1 MLELNSP
8 VFFELF
14 FLFFLLIICAIIFN
28 NRISHTSVKSEYLLK
43 FLLINLIFESI
54 ERLYEIK
61 YNTYIIPTKYYYFS
75 ISETIVYSFLIETLR
90 VKSKYIYPIIIT
102 YILGV
107 NILYNPQYPP
117 YFLALDNVYNFVMLL
132 YFYFKLKTFI
142 KGKSKRF
149 FIQNKFFI
157 YFVFILLF
165 LGFTYYAF
173 NSFHVIVFYF
183 CPSFIKQLSYLDGIV
198 NIIYLVCFGFLI
210 KQKISFKFK
219 KVRRRVAVFNYN
231 KKKKE
236 TCSINE
242 KKDFDEL
249 IKTIRLNSIYK
260 NSKVTILNIS
270 NSTQMHPKYISK
282 LINTFSDGNFNDFI
296 NRLRIEEFK
305 RNLEKE
311 IYKNYSILG
320 VAKESGFSSKSTFYK
335 AFKKHENMSPSMY
348 IKK

>member
-14 FLFFLLIICAIIFN
+14 FLFFLLIICIVIFN

-61 YNTYIIPTKYYYFS
+61 YHAYIIPKNCYYFS
-75 ISETIVYSFLIETLR
+75 ISETILYLFLIETLKI
-90 VKSKYIYPIIIT
+90 KSRYMYSLIII
-102 YILGV
+102 YILGI
-107 NILYNPQYPP
+107 NISYNPHYPP
-117 YFLALDNVYNFVMLL
+117 YFLAVDYVYNFIMLL
-132 YFYFKLKTFI
+132 YFYIKLKTFI

-157 YFVFILLF
+157 YFIFTLLF
-165 LGFTYYAF
+165 LGGTYYVF
-173 NSFHVIVFYF
+173 NFIGALVFYF
-183 CPSFIKQLSYLDGIV
+183 FPSFIEELSYLDGIV
-198 NIIYLVCFGFLI
+198 NIIYLFCFGFLI

-219 KVRRRVAVFNYN
+219 KVRKRVLVFNY

-236 TCSINE
+236 ICSINE

-249 IKTIRLNSIYK
+249 AKLINLKGMYK
-260 NSKVTILNIS
+260 NPKITISNIS
-270 NSTQMHPKYISK
+270 SSTQMHEKYISK
-282 LINTFSDGNFNDFI
+282 LINTFSEGNFNDFI

-305 RNLEKE
+305 RNLEKKS
-311 IYKNYSILG
+311 YKNYSILG
-320 VAKESGFSSKSTFYK
+320 IAKESGFSSKSTFYK
-335 AFKKHENMSPSMY
+335 AFKKHEKLSPSEYM
-348 IKK
+348 KK